1 MTTVAYS
8 IGKAG
13 RSKCSST
20 LKTKV
25 FAPNDNDVVGLKAAG
40 LAKLVL
46 FIFGKRVLVFI
57 LIS

>member
-20 LKTKV
+20 LQTKF
-25 FAPNDNDVVGLKAAG
+25 FALNKDLVVGLKAG
-40 LAKLVL
+40 QAKLVL
-46 FIFGKRVLVFI
+46 FLFGKRASIFI